1 MHREKLLHYIEE
13 IKSGEIERGSLKQF
27 IEICLE
33 IAVTYL
39 NHKYYK
45 YINSFSHI
53 GLSFKDISIDAVT
66 PLFISNNSSNF
77 TGFQKSLSL
86 WRKDM
91 NSESNAS
98 FFVHK
103 LIWKRVD
110 QTVIT
115 LLSEIDP
122 VSSKLLKNVIY
133 NAKNNGYKKAKYFS
147 QICLVEDCIHIIDK
161 PVISKEDFGK
171 IPLSYFKGSL
181 NNVIAKLFDYVKSFP
196 QYFPAVPVNL
206 FVARLKLL
214 YYENTSDPKLYEEQF
229 EVLIGI
235 NNLIDSS
242 IRKTFNKIKVDYVLK
257 KKLTDIEEKNFKLAF
272 LDIVRDLKDGGINCG
287 IEEYL
292 RPYFPDIP
300 VNDLRDRY
308 HNIFD
313 YLLRML
319 KIDIAVGLE
328 SEKFS

>member
-1 MHREKLLHYIEE
+1 MHRERLLHYIEE
-13 IKSGEIERGSLKQF
+13 IKSGEIERANLKQF

-39 NHKYYK
+39 NSKYYK
-45 YINSFSHI
+45 YINSFSQI
-53 GLSFKDISIDAVT
+53 GLTFKDISIDAVT
-66 PLFISNNSSNF
+66 PLFISKNSRNL

-86 WRKDM
+86 WRKEID
-91 NSESNAS
+91 SESNAS

-103 LIWKRVD
+103 LIWKRID
-110 QTVIT
+110 QTVVT

-161 PVISKEDFGK
+161 PVISKEDFSK

-181 NNVIAKLFDYVKSFP
+181 NNVIAKLFDYVKTLP
-196 QYFPAVPVNL
+196 QYFSAIPVNL
-206 FVARLKLL
+206 FVAKLKLL
-214 YYENTSDPKLYEEQF
+214 YYENTSEPKLYEEQF
-229 EVLIGI
+229 EILIGI
-235 NNLIDSS
+235 DNLINSS
-242 IRKTFNKIKVDYVLK
+242 IKKTFSKIRVDYVLK
-257 KKLTDIEEKNFKLAF
+257 NKLTEQEENYFQLAMM
-272 LDIVRDLKDGGINCG
+272 DIVRDLKDGGMNCG

-292 RPYFPDIP
+292 KPYFSNTP
-300 VNDLRDRY
+300 VKDLRDRY

-313 YLLRML
+313 YLIRML
-319 KIDIAVGLE
+319 KKDIAAGLE
-328 SEKFS
+328 SEQFS